1 MIKNRFFYHKYLI
14 QQIIQQKRTI
24 IRQIIQNRTNYGV
37 NYLKFENIMDIE
49 QSNAVKEQDLDQ
61 ESKFVSQEFKEGESS
76 SSTSPK
82 GSSIGL
88 ILYVAICK

>member
-1 MIKNRFFYHKYLI
+1 
-14 QQIIQQKRTI
+14 
-24 IRQIIQNRTNYGV
+24 
-37 NYLKFENIMDIE
+37 MDIE